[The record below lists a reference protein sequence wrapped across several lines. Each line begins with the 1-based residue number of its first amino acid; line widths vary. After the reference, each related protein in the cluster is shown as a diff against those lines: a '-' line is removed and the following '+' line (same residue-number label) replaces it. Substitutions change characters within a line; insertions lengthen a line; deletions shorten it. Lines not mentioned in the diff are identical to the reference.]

1 MHLHTVIILL
11 TSLMNLIFIS
21 ETTSI
26 SGVPSQNCG
35 SSFPPLYTLPTA
47 SGFSFV
53 FGLLL
58 GVILTVCIMKLQAR
72 RKALSVAEVQKHA
85 PVQMPLYEELCIQ
98 LADLEHTSP
107 GCKVV
112 DNVAYGPMCN

>member
-1 MHLHTVIILL
+1 
-11 TSLMNLIFIS
+11 MNLISIS
-21 ETTSI
+21 ETTST
-26 SGVPSQNCG
+26 SGTPSQNFA
-35 SSFPPLYTLPTA
+35 SSFPPLYILPTA

-58 GVILTVCIMKLQAR
+58 GVMLTVCIMKLQTR
-72 RKALSVAEVQKHA
+72 RKILSPTTAAEDHKHA
-85 PVQMPLYEELCIQ
+85 PVQMPLYEELCVHA
-98 LADLEHTSP
+98 ADLEHASP